1 MSIFNPRKEAGDGS
15 KPTPTE
21 NQLIES
27 ALPAEVRAASDAC
40 VSNAEDLVK
49 GAELLLGVNL
59 PNIAYHLAVA
69 ALEEIGKSEI
79 IGVMHHARVRKG
91 DVSERHL
98 DDHVR
103 KLFWALWGPSFGQQ
117 VISGPQLE
125 FYRGLATEIH
135 ETRMQGLYVEPNES
149 TLVHPRDV
157 VPREEAETLVSMARA
172 RLELAKLRQP
182 AVLDD
187 EERKMLAWFLTITE
201 DGEKRNWLFSKP
213 SMEKLAEVH
222 DVKKWM
228 RWCYDQFQEADAI
241 ARGLTER
248 EIKRQEPSG
257 EEAAKEKWKMKVR
270 IVSDSHSIRAKELN
284 GWNALSAPIKLFAVG
299 GNHRNEL
306 ICEITF
312 PAAVPA
318 EGLWWVGWGAFRRFV
333 TALNIG
339 SLGFFWWYMP
349 EQISRFYEQIQDLE
363 SNSILT
369 LERSPKLKIGWGN
382 HVLTSQVLNRVALCF
397 GMLPPQDKL
406 DLHTP
411 FNHYLTGL
419 GYLSKTDVHM
429 QFEPHAFAE
438 MYKAM
443 KLGMS
448 QYGDWSAGKSY
459 RESFE
464 AILEKTMSGLPD
476 YKRLLKFC
484 EVGEELEEHKLPSQP
499 LNLGDVGMMKVLADR
514 YFLWRFDQLARE
526 RANIDKRNAAKTA

>member
-1 MSIFNPRKEAGDGS
+1 VSIFNPRKETGDGS
-15 KPTPTE
+15 KPTTIE
-21 NQLIES
+21 NQPIGS
-27 ALPAEVRAASDAC
+27 ALPTEVQAASDAC
-40 VSNAEDLVK
+40 ISNAEDLVK
-49 GAELLLGVNL
+49 GAESLLGIDL

-79 IGVMHHARVRKG
+79 IGIMHHARVRKG

-117 VISGPQLE
+117 VISGSQLE
-125 FYRGLATEIH
+125 FYRGLAIEIH
-135 ETRMQGLYVEPNES
+135 ETRMQGLYVEPTGS
-149 TLVHPRDV
+149 ALVHPRDV
-157 VPREEAETLVSMARA
+157 VPREKAETIVSMARA
-172 RLELAKLRQP
+172 GLELAKLRQP
-182 AVLDD
+182 TILND
-187 EERKMLAWFLTITE
+187 EERRVLAWFLTITE
-201 DGEKRNWLFSKP
+201 DNEKRKWLFSKP

-228 RWCYDQFQEADAI
+228 KWCYEQFQAADAS
-241 ARGLTER
+241 AHELAER
-248 EIKRQEPSG
+248 ESKRQEPHG

-284 GWNALSAPIKLFAVG
+284 SWNALSTPIKLFAVG

-312 PAAVPA
+312 PAAVPVA
-318 EGLWWVGWGAFRRFV
+318 GLWWVGWGAFRRFV

-363 SNSILT
+363 NNSTLT

-397 GMLPPQDKL
+397 GLLPPHNKPN
-406 DLHTP
+406 LHTP

-429 QFEPHAFAE
+429 QFEPNAFAE
-438 MYKAM
+438 LYKAM

-448 QYGDWSAGKSY
+448 QYGDWLPGKSY

-464 AILEKTMSGLPD
+464 AILEKTMNGLPD
-476 YKRLLKFC
+476 YKTLLKFC
-484 EVGEELEEHKLPSQP
+484 EVGEGLEEHKLPSQP
-499 LNLGDVGMMKVLADR
+499 LDLGDVGMMKVLADQ
-514 YFLWRFDQLARE
+514 YFLWRFDQIARE
-526 RANIDKRNAAKTA
+526 RASMEKPNAVKTA

>member
-1 MSIFNPRKEAGDGS
+1 
-15 KPTPTE
+15 
-21 NQLIES
+21 
-27 ALPAEVRAASDAC
+27 
-40 VSNAEDLVK
+40 
-49 GAELLLGVNL
+49 
-59 PNIAYHLAVA
+59 
-69 ALEEIGKSEI
+69 
-79 IGVMHHARVRKG
+79 
-91 DVSERHL
+91 
-98 DDHVR
+98 
-103 KLFWALWGPSFGQQ
+103 
-117 VISGPQLE
+117 
-125 FYRGLATEIH
+125 
-135 ETRMQGLYVEPNES
+135 
-149 TLVHPRDV
+149 
-157 VPREEAETLVSMARA
+157 MARA
-172 RLELAKLRQP
+172 RLELAQLRQP
-182 AVLDD
+182 AVLND
-187 EERKMLAWFLTITE
+187 EERKTLAWFLTITE
-201 DGEKRNWLFSKP
+201 DHEKRNWLFSKA

-228 RWCYDQFQEADAI
+228 KWCYDQFQAADTI
-241 ARGLTER
+241 ARDLAEK
-248 EIKRQEPSG
+248 EIKRQEPVG
-257 EEAAKEKWKMKVR
+257 EEAAKDKWKMKVR
-270 IVSDSHSIRAKELN
+270 IVSDSHSIRAKELKS
-284 GWNALSAPIKLFAVG
+284 WNALSAPIKLFAVEG
-299 GNHRNEL
+299 KHRNEL

-318 EGLWWVGWGAFRRFV
+318 AGLWWVGWGAFRRFV
-333 TALNIG
+333 AALNIG

-397 GMLPPQDKL
+397 AMLPPHDKP

-448 QYGDWSAGKSY
+448 QYGDWPHGKPY

-476 YKRLLKFC
+476 YKTLLKFC

-499 LNLGDVGMMKVLADR
+499 LDLGDVGMMKVLADQ

-526 RANIDKRNAAKTA
+526 RATTEKRNEVKTA

>member
-1 MSIFNPRKEAGDGS
+1 MSIFKPREETSDGL
-15 KPTPTE
+15 KPTPAE
-21 NQLIES
+21 DQVVDS
-27 ALPAEVRAASDAC
+27 VLPAEVQAASDAC
-40 VSNAEDLVK
+40 ISNAEDLVK
-49 GAELLLGVNL
+49 GAELLLGVSL
-59 PNIAYHLAVA
+59 SNIAYHLAVA

-79 IGVMHHARVRKG
+79 IGIMHYSRIRRG

-117 VISGPQLE
+117 VISRPQLE

-135 ETRMQGLYVEPNES
+135 ETRMQGLYVEPGES
-149 TLVHPRDV
+149 ALVHPRDV
-157 VPREEAETLVSMARA
+157 VPREKAETIVSMARA
-172 RLELAKLRQP
+172 RLELGKLRQP
-182 AVLDD
+182 ATLDD
-187 EERKMLAWFLTITE
+187 EQRKILAWFLTITE
-201 DGEKRNWLFSKP
+201 HSEKRNWLFSMP
-213 SMEKLAEVH
+213 SMEKLVEVH

-228 RWCYDQFQEADAI
+228 KWCYDQFQAADSI
-241 ARGLTER
+241 AREATER
-248 EIKRQEPSG
+248 EIKRQEPCG

-284 GWNALSAPIKLFAVG
+284 SWNALSAPIKLFPAG

-318 EGLWWVGWGAFRRFV
+318 AGLWWVGWGAFRRFV
-333 TALNIG
+333 AALNIG

-349 EQISRFYEQIQDLE
+349 EHISRFYEQIKDLE
-363 SNSILT
+363 NNSVLT

-382 HVLTSQVLNRVALCF
+382 NVLTSQVLNQVALCF
-397 GMLPPQDKL
+397 GMLPPHDKP

-429 QFEPHAFAE
+429 QFEAHAFAQ
-438 MYKAM
+438 MFKAM
-443 KLGMS
+443 RLGMS
-448 QYGDWSAGKSY
+448 QYGDWPHDKSF

-464 AILEKTMSGLPD
+464 AVLDKTMSGLPD
-476 YKRLLKFC
+476 YKTFLKFC
-484 EVGEELEEHKLPSQP
+484 ELGEGLEENKLPSQS
-499 LNLGDVGMMKVLADR
+499 LDLGDVGMMKVLADR

-526 RANIDKRNAAKTA
+526 RASIDKREAVKTV